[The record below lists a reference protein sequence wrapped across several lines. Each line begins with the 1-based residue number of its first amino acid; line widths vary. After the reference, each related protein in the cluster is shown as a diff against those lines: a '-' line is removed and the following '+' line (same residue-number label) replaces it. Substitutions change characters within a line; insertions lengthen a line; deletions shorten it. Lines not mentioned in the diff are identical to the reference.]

1 MARQYHWL
9 SRPLSILLILIGLN
23 VQATEKQLLDRIT
36 VIVNDDII
44 VQSELNKAVEKLT
57 REYLAKKQ
65 PLPDETTLR
74 KQALDSLILKSIEL
88 QQAKKMGLKV
98 TAVHIDQLLEKLAAQ
113 NKVTLAQL
121 RQAIQAEG
129 MDFQTFRKE
138 LGESYLINQ
147 LEQNV
152 IRSRI
157 QINEQDIDE
166 EVKKIQHERNKNS
179 KYRLHHFLLQSKSGD
194 MNKLMQ
200 TAANIRQQLQQG
212 KTLQEIKQQ
221 LDNDISLQDK
231 DLGYLAADS
240 LPDIFLDNIQGLVQ
254 GEICQP
260 IKTPNGV
267 HLLKVVSRENGARI
281 VIPQLHARHILLK
294 SGPLRDE
301 QQTLKEITVLR
312 QKLRAGADFAELA
325 KKFSQDPGS
334 AISGGDL
341 GWFGPGKMVK
351 AFEEQ
356 LVKLKPG
363 QISEP
368 FKTQF
373 GWHIVQLLGERKKD
387 ITNEKIREAAKTR
400 LIQQKLAVETK
411 NWKNKIRQEAYIE
424 YR

>member
-1 MARQYHWL
+1 
-9 SRPLSILLILIGLN
+9 
-23 VQATEKQLLDRIT
+23 
-36 VIVNDDII
+36 
-44 VQSELNKAVEKLT
+44 
-57 REYLAKKQ
+57 
-65 PLPDETTLR
+65 
-74 KQALDSLILKSIEL
+74 
-88 QQAKKMGLKV
+88 
-98 TAVHIDQLLEKLAAQ
+98 
-113 NKVTLAQL
+113 
-121 RQAIQAEG
+121 
-129 MDFQTFRKE
+129 
-138 LGESYLINQ
+138 
-147 LEQNV
+147 
-152 IRSRI
+152 
-157 QINEQDIDE
+157 
-166 EVKKIQHERNKNS
+166 
-179 KYRLHHFLLQSKSGD
+179 
-194 MNKLMQ
+194 MQ
-200 TAANIRQQLQQG
+200 TAANIRKQLQQG
-212 KTLQEIKQQ
+212 KALQAIKQQ
-221 LDNDISLQDK
+221 LDSDISLQDK

-301 QQTLKEITVLR
+301 QQTLKEITALR

-356 LVKLKPG
+356 LLKLKPG

-387 ITNEKIREAAKTR
+387 ITDEKIREAAKTR